1 MLNIPVSKIYQI
13 EEEQFIEIV
22 KNSYSKNECLRKIGL
37 SHGRSQNDILDKRI
51 SELNISTDHFKY
63 LGGKSQKV
71 YTFEDIFK
79 ENSEYTNL
87 GRIKEK
93 ILDNKLMEYKCA
105 ICGNEGEWLGK
116 PLILQLDHID
126 GNHTNH
132 SLNNLRFLCPNCHTQ
147 TATYGSK
154 SRAK

>member
-1 MLNIPVSKIYQI
+1 
-13 EEEQFIEIV
+13 
-22 KNSYSKNECLRKIGL
+22 
-37 SHGRSQNDILDKRI
+37 
-51 SELNISTDHFKY
+51 
-63 LGGKSQKV
+63 
-71 YTFEDIFK
+71 
-79 ENSEYTNL
+79 
-87 GRIKEK
+87 
-93 ILDNKLMEYKCA
+93 MEYKCA

-116 PLILQLDHID
+116 PLTLQLDHID